1 MRKLPFPIVAGLV
14 VVAVLFILHSA
25 GILVRKNPV
34 LARVDED
41 VIAVNKAFQTV
52 DLEQAM
58 KVVTFDPPKMLNP
71 PDVIPPL
78 LKYVPSPQTLAQMTG
93 E

>member
-1 MRKLPFPIVAGLV
+1 MRKLPFPIVVGLTL
-14 VVAVLFILHSA
+14 VAVLAVLHLA
-25 GILVRKNPV
+25 GLLKMKNPV
-34 LARVDED
+34 LAQVDED
-41 VIAVNKAFQTV
+41 VRAVDASFQTV

-78 LKYVPSPQTLAQMTG
+78 LKFPPSAETLAQMTG
-93 E
+93 A

>member
-1 MRKLPFPIVAGLV
+1 MRKLPFPVLAGLV
-14 VVAVLFILHSA
+14 LVVVLAVLHFA
-25 GILVRKNPV
+25 GVLKAKNPV

-41 VIAVNKAFQTV
+41 VIAVDKSFQTI
-52 DLEQAM
+52 DLDQAM

-78 LKYVPSPQTLAQMTG
+78 LKYVPSAETLAQMTG
-93 E
+93 S